1 MKLNGKFSFIILF
14 IVIQALV
21 LTAFSLSNVKRVQNI
36 KDYLNTE
43 TKSEAQ
49 LSSIIDYLERM
60 DYWDFDLST
69 AYSDFDV
76 KKTEITE
83 SFKYLTENPIIND
96 FHDNFKANL
105 NQIKLTWQLIEN
117 DLNPIEDILR
127 SMEKV
132 QLDANMRANIKN
144 YGIRETA
151 ALYQND
157 PAANKLLEM
166 AEEAHQH
173 LRKIRLQYVSLMSLN
188 KKSAVMINEA
198 MEEIEG
204 RFLSLTIVFA
214 IAMTVILS
222 ILILFVT
229 TRVSR
234 RVVKMRDITTTLAEK
249 DFTVNIKPEGSDEM
263 TYLMENLNNMVEQVN
278 AFFQLV
284 KSTAKKALD
293 SEAIINS
300 SAGSTAEASALID
313 TNINHISKVFQEA
326 VAVINSAIGVISEM
340 NVHVDTLVRS
350 NTAQTDAIENSSAA
364 INEVVSTLEY
374 INKMAL
380 ERVNSAREMHTYV
393 ADGDE
398 KITSTNEILNHV
410 AEQLDEVYEVVTII
424 NNVAEQTNLL
434 SMNAAIESAH
444 AGEAG
449 KGFGVVAEEIRS
461 LAEETSENADKIS
474 RVVNTIVQAVENANS
489 SSKSAF
495 EAFEKVSSHADQIV
509 NSLQDITGGIGKID
523 DQMRQIKQRSN
534 ETAAAA
540 DEMNRYCGELA
551 DKQKQ
556 VSAKVDNMNDVF
568 ITAISGLHKIKSETA
583 DIVSKMKNVS
593 ASSDE
598 SYKNLAELESVLEGF
613 KTSVKLSAPVIEK
626 KAEPVAEKTPAKE
639 ENKSNASNKFSSLE
653 PLSLDNEKD
662 EVPALDTELE
672 APAVEEKKVE
682 VKVKPKAE
690 KKAEVKVE
698 AKPEPKVEAKV
709 ETKTEPKVEVKPAPK
724 AETKGEAKIEVKP
737 APTPAPEEA
746 IQDAPVV
753 EEAPAAPAG
762 KKTYNSP
769 TLAEIDA
776 KLNELAMTGGYG
788 ITEEHVK
795 NDALGVDDI

>member
-1 MKLNGKFSFIILF
+1 MKLNVKFSFIIF
-14 IVIQALV
+14 FTVVQSVV
-21 LTAFSLSNVKRVQNI
+21 LTVFSLSNVKRVQNI
-36 KDYLNTE
+36 KDYLNME

-60 DYWDFDLST
+60 DYWDFDLEK
-69 AYSDFDV
+69 AYTDFDT

-83 SFKYLTENPIIND
+83 SFTYLTENPIVKD
-96 FHDNFKANL
+96 FHETFEANL
-105 NQIKLTWQLIEN
+105 NQVKLTWQLIEN

-157 PAANKLLEM
+157 PSADKLLAM
-166 AEEAHQH
+166 TEEAHQH
-173 LRKIRLQYVSLMSLN
+173 LRKIRLQYVSLMALN

-204 RFLSLTIVFA
+204 RFLSITILFA
-214 IAMTVILS
+214 VIMTVVLS
-222 ILILFVT
+222 VLILFVT
-229 TRVSR
+229 ARISR
-234 RVVKMRDITTTLAEK
+234 RILKMRDITTTLAEK

-263 TYLMENLNNMVEQVN
+263 ASLMENLNDMVNEVN
-278 AFFQLV
+278 KFFQLV
-284 KSTAKKALD
+284 KSTAKKSLD

-313 TNINHISKVFQEA
+313 TNIDNINKVFSEA

-350 NTAQTDAIENSSAA
+350 NSVQTAA
-364 INEVVSTLEY
+364 IDNSTTAINDVVATLEY
-374 INKMAL
+374 INKMAV

-489 SSKSAF
+489 SSQSAF

-523 DQMRQIKQRSN
+523 GQMRQIKQKSH
-534 ETAAAA
+534 ETATAA

-551 DKQKQ
+551 NKQKQ
-556 VSAKVDNMNDVF
+556 VSSKVDNMNDVF
-568 ITAISGLHKIKSETA
+568 ITAISTLHKIKSETA
-583 DIVSKMKNVS
+583 DIVNKMKSVS
-593 ASSDE
+593 VSSDE
-598 SYKNLAELESVLEGF
+598 SYKNLNELETVLEGF
-613 KTSVKLSAPVIEK
+613 KTTVKETAPVIEK
-626 KAEPVAEKTPAKE
+626 KPVAAEEKPVVKE
-639 ENKSNASNKFSSLE
+639 KKKINLANKFSSLE
-653 PLSLDNEKD
+653 PVSLSDEEN
-662 EVPALDTELE
+662 EVPAMDSKAEAP
-672 APAVEEKKVE
+672 APAVEAVPAEEKKEEPKPE
-682 VKVKPKAE
+682 VKVEKKEAPKQEKKTSHKSE
-690 KKAEVKVE
+690 KKAEPK
-698 AKPEPKVEAKV
+698 AAPKAEP
-709 ETKTEPKVEVKPAPK
+709 KPAPK
-724 AETKGEAKIEVKP
+724 EEEKP
-737 APTPAPEEA
+737 V
-746 IQDAPVV
+746 IQEAPVV
-753 EEAPAAPAG
+753 EAAPAPAPVAPEPAAG
-762 KKTYNSP
+762 EKKTYSSP

-788 ITEEHVK
+788 ITEDFTK
-795 NDALGVDDI
+795 NEDFGVEDI